1 MTQGAQ
7 PVMNGRPLW
16 SQCVIAAHLGV
27 FVVAGCALAI
37 SRSDAVRFGLSLISG
52 TSLFVLTS
60 LVHEASHYNLARS
73 VWLNDLLGNL
83 AGNML
88 ATPVSAY
95 RALHMKHHQTTN
107 RDDDPFV
114 VFKSRWMIVF
124 GAPTA
129 IVLAHAY
136 AWRHLRGRAFCQYLI
151 EVCVMAGQLAA
162 ILALPRPLREWSLL
176 GPLLVVAGLQNIHI
190 LSGHLD
196 LPAGKYHDTWQLVLP
211 GWLSVWMLHHDHHLE
226 HHVCPRL
233 SWYELP
239 ELRARLAGKPGLQLH
254 RVTLP
259 QFFSEVFLGRAG
271 WLAAVGRFIWKAGR
285 GYDEEREAV
294 IESL

>member
-1 MTQGAQ
+1 
-7 PVMNGRPLW
+7 MNGRPHW
-16 SQCVIAAHLGV
+16 SQWVIAAHLGV
-27 FVVAGCALAI
+27 FVLAGCALAQT
-37 SRSDAVRFGLSLISG
+37 RSDTARVGLSLISG
-52 TSLFVLTS
+52 ISLFVLTS

-73 VWLNDLLGNL
+73 VWLNDVLGNL
-83 AGNML
+83 AGNLL

-136 AWRHLRGRAFCQYLI
+136 AWRHLRGRALCQYLV
-151 EVCVMAGQLAA
+151 ELFVMGGQIAA
-162 ILALPRPLREWSLL
+162 ILALPRPLREWSLM
-176 GPLLVVAGLQNIHI
+176 GPMLVVAALQNIHI

-239 ELRARLAGKPGLQLH
+239 DLRARLAVKPGLELH
-254 RVTLP
+254 RVTLS
-259 QFFSEVFLGRAG
+259 QFFIEVFLGRAG
-271 WLAAVGRFIWKAGR
+271 WLVAIARFIRKAEISP
-285 GYDEEREAV
+285 YEEKREAG